1 MKTLHKRQVG
11 EGMKTFKYLPIVALC
26 VFGLLGIAACKHETT
41 GPEIEEVV
49 FPRLKIISTET
60 DSNDFVLTPISEN
73 VKLQQQSWGD
83 HSNDDVPDPWYE
95 KCEIM
100 DGDDNL
106 IGSGQVKVR
115 GNWTTTYPKKSLR
128 IKFDDKQS
136 MLGLNNNKK
145 FKNWVLLALYKDAS
159 FLRDAVAFEM
169 YHKMFSGYASDS
181 KLVELEVNGTYM
193 GVYLLA
199 EQQEAKRLGLTEPEK
214 NATNTDIG
222 YLLEFDS
229 YYSFEAANEQFEIYY
244 IDDIKDYAGT
254 VMQDVNSGY
263 TIKSDIT
270 NVAQHDF
277 IRDYM
282 NRLWYICYEAVYNKQ
297 YYKFNSSFE
306 LEEWTDIPG
315 ANDNEKCKNCVQAV
329 IDLGSLVDTYV
340 FNELVCDP
348 DLYYSSFFMSLD
360 FAEGKERKL
369 TFSAPWDF
377 DSTMGNKSF
386 CIADTSNEDSSKKY
400 IRHINEMHAGRGQ
413 ANVNC
418 EDGFVHGNPWMMIF
432 VNQAWFQDMVKTSWA
447 GVKAKNVLPEL
458 VQFIDARSTDALQVA
473 YNATRDNELWR
484 DADEG
489 WKWELCTASKNA
501 EAVSQKAS
509 ADYLKEW
516 LTARFTAVD
525 SIITNMTPHSF

>member
-1 MKTLHKRQVG
+1 
-11 EGMKTFKYLPIVALC
+11 
-26 VFGLLGIAACKHETT
+26 
-41 GPEIEEVV
+41 
-49 FPRLKIISTET
+49 
-60 DSNDFVLTPISEN
+60 
-73 VKLQQQSWGD
+73 
-83 HSNDDVPDPWYE
+83 
-95 KCEIM
+95 
-100 DGDDNL
+100 
-106 IGSGQVKVR
+106 
-115 GNWTTTYPKKSLR
+115 
-128 IKFDDKQS
+128 
-136 MLGLNNNKK
+136 
-145 FKNWVLLALYKDAS
+145 
-159 FLRDAVAFEM
+159 
-169 YHKMFSGYASDS
+169 
-181 KLVELEVNGTYM
+181 
-193 GVYLLA
+193 
-199 EQQEAKRLGLTEPEK
+199 
-214 NATNTDIG
+214 
-222 YLLEFDS
+222 
-229 YYSFEAANEQFEIYY
+229 
-244 IDDIKDYAGT
+244 
-254 VMQDVNSGY
+254 
-263 TIKSDIT
+263 
-270 NVAQHDF
+270 
-277 IRDYM
+277 M
-282 NRLWYICYEAVYNKQ
+282 NRLWEICYEAVYNKQ

-329 IDLGSLVDTYV
+329 IDLGSLADTYV

-348 DLYYSSFFMSLD
+348 DLYYSSFYMSLD

-432 VNQAWFQDMVKTSWA
+432 VNQAWFQDMVKASWA